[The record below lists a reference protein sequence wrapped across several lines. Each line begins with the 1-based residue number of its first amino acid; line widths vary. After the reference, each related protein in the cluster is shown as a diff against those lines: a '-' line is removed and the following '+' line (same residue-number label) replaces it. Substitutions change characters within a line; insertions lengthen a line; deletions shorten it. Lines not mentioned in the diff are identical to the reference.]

1 MKSTAENVGMAHAR
15 ALCRC
20 SSKVAVAF
28 VLFATVSFAH
38 AQVYKCTD
46 GDGKT
51 TYSEAP
57 CDSRSKAL
65 KLPNDAEGKATDA
78 NMCAQLLDET
88 RRLAAEADRDAK
100 RGRAERNDN
109 AKRRQAL
116 TKQYQA
122 RCIGISRSGSSSK

>member
-1 MKSTAENVGMAHAR
+1 MTTTPTATR
-15 ALCRC
+15 LR
-20 SSKVAVAF
+20 SLRDLKVAVAF
-28 VLFATVSFAH
+28 VFLATVSIAH

-46 GDGKT
+46 SNGKT
-51 TYSEAP
+51 TYSGAS

-65 KLPNDAEGKATDA
+65 RLPNDAEGKAPDP

-100 RGRAERNDN
+100 RGRAERSDN

-116 TKQYQA
+116 TRQYQA
-122 RCIGISRSGSSSK
+122 RCVGIARSGAGPK